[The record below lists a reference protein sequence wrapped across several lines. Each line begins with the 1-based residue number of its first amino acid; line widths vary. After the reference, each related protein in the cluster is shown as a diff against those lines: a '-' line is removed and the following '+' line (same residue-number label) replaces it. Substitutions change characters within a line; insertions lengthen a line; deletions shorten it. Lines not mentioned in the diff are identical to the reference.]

1 MIINAKLLVLGP
13 GSAAC
18 PVWPRVT
25 KRAGE
30 KLSSQGLRSGSF
42 IIIISVIVIITIAGF
57 DKLGPDSAPTK
68 HIIKKNNC

>member
-1 MIINAKLLVLGP
+1 MAK
-13 GSAAC
+13 SY
-18 PVWPRVT
+18 
-25 KRAGE
+25 KAGEE

-68 HIIKKNNC
+68 HIIKEKKNNC